1 MKVFD
6 IKIDP
11 LDYDTGLNA
20 ISLVENP
27 AVETDFLIFSK
38 EEKKQLQFADD
49 EKHIISGVALLADT
63 PIYRV
68 APDGTEYYVNF
79 SKEVIEQLVERYFSH
94 NLTNSVDI
102 NHDGNLVEGVVMTES
117 FLINHDRGI
126 CPKEFS
132 DLSDGSWIT
141 SFKVLNDEV
150 WSKVKSGEVK
160 GFSVS
165 GLFSMIDS
173 KFASQDKKDDDEEEC
188 IELLNKIK
196 EKLKMK

>member
-1 MKVFD
+1 MD
-6 IKIDP
+6 I
-11 LDYDTGLNA
+11 YDIVLNDQSEGLEA
-20 ISLVENP
+20 ISLVLNP
-27 AVETDFLIFSK
+27 AIETDFLTFSK
-38 EEKKQLQFADD
+38 DEPKLLQFMDE
-49 EKHIISGVALLADT
+49 EKHIISGPALIADL
-63 PIYRV
+63 PIYRIG
-68 APDGTEYYVNF
+68 PSGYEYFVNF

-102 NHDGNLVEGVVMTES
+102 NHDGNPVDGVVMTES

-126 CPKEFS
+126 CPKEFG

-141 SFKVLNDEV
+141 SFKVMNDEV

-173 KFASQDKKDDDEEEC
+173 KFATQNKKDNDEDEC

>member
-1 MKVFD
+1 MDVYD
-6 IKIDP
+6 IV
-11 LDYDTGLNA
+11 LDDQSEGLES
-20 ISLVENP
+20 ISLVLSP
-27 AVETDFLIFSK
+27 AIETNFLTFSK
-38 EEKKQLQFADD
+38 EEPKSLQFMDE
-49 EKHIISGVALLADT
+49 EKHIISGPALIANL
-63 PIYRV
+63 PIYRIT
-68 APDGTEYYVNF
+68 PGGYEYYVNF

-102 NHDGNLVEGVVMTES
+102 NHDGNPVEGVVMTES
-117 FLINHDRGI
+117 FIINHDRGI